1 MTKCSLGVAP
11 IPRIVL
17 CLGLALL
24 AEPASAQPN
33 VTPRPTTAPAA
44 IVAPVPLPPQRARD
58 LYSPQARRLVRGY
71 LRLQMLELRKAELDR
86 VRAVIEGKF
95 GVDALF
101 SPPPAQAVKGAL
113 GR

>member
-17 CLGLALL
+17 SLGFALL
-24 AEPASAQPN
+24 SEPAAAQPN
-33 VTPRPTTAPAA
+33 VAPRPTSAPAA
-44 IVAPVPLPPQRARD
+44 IVAPAPLPPERARE
-58 LYSPQARRLVRGY
+58 LYSAQARRLVRGY

-86 VRAVIEGKF
+86 VRAVIAGKL

-101 SPPPAQAVKGAL
+101 SPQPAQPVQRAP